1 MLNFHAVERAAVA
14 TTPFEFLT
22 AGDLLNDDDLAA
34 VQSDFPRIDKP
45 GVFPLGSLEYG
56 QAFAALIEDIRSR
69 RMMDLLGRKFGIEL
83 AGLPTMIT
91 VRGHAQ
97 GKDGRIHTDTKD
109 KVVTGLLYL
118 NSKWE
123 ASGGRLRMLRTRRDL
138 ENFAAEV
145 SPSGGTLAAFKV
157 ASNSWHGHKPFVGQ
171 RRNVMFNWLR
181 SEAAPS
187 RQVGR
192 HKLAAKVKTL
202 IPIFYRGG

>member
-1 MLNFHAVERAAVA
+1 
-14 TTPFEFLT
+14 
-22 AGDLLNDDDLAA
+22 
-34 VQSDFPRIDKP
+34 
-45 GVFPLGSLEYG
+45 
-56 QAFAALIEDIRSR
+56 
-69 RMMDLLGRKFGIEL
+69 MMDLLGRKFGIEL
-83 AGLPTMIT
+83 AGLPMMIT

-118 NSKWE
+118 NSRWE
-123 ASGGRLRMLRTRRDL
+123 ASGGRLRMLRDGRNL
-138 ENFAAEV
+138 EDFAAEV

-181 SEAAPS
+181 SEAALS

-192 HKLAAKVKTL
+192 HKLSARVKTL
-202 IPIFYRGG
+202 IPFFYRGG

>member
-83 AGLPTMIT
+83 ADELLLECLGELITLEVLGL
-91 VRGHAQ
+91 
-97 GKDGRIHTDTKD
+97 
-109 KVVTGLLYL
+109 
-118 NSKWE
+118 
-123 ASGGRLRMLRTRRDL
+123 DL
-138 ENFAAEV
+138 VF
-145 SPSGGTLAAFKV
+145 G
-157 ASNSWHGHKPFVGQ
+157 
-171 RRNVMFNWLR
+171 
-181 SEAAPS
+181 
-187 RQVGR
+187 
-192 HKLAAKVKTL
+192 
-202 IPIFYRGG
+202 